1 MTSYLRRFIDV
12 DLRASLV
19 LKDLK
24 GQEGLTLFHDFHKIY
39 LFLVDVMIAGYNIKG
54 KILTSKDVH
63 IVLRTVWGRSKQT
76 QSEEANKKRR

>member
-12 DLRASLV
+12 DLRAATV

-24 GQEGLTLFHDFHKIY
+24 GQQGMTLYHDFHNVY
-39 LFLVDVMIAGYNIKG
+39 LFLVETMKAGYRIKN
-54 KILTSKDVH
+54 KVLTNNEVH

-76 QSEEANKKRR
+76 AEEANKRR